1 MPEIFGTNKFRLY
14 LAFYRR
20 GQVKQGD
27 ARFHTS
33 ILVLPK
39 KPDMKRKSARR
50 YHVKNLVVG
59 DGQVQWVYDH
69 NDIQPRTDRL
79 VALLFVGKVTSKSN
93 LDATLVDPDQVGIVQ
108 GDPGWR
114 CRHWVWN
121 AVNVCL
127 FLSLTQSGFLIP
139 LGHV

>member
-1 MPEIFGTNKFRLY
+1 
-14 LAFYRR
+14 
-20 GQVKQGD
+20 
-27 ARFHTS
+27 
-33 ILVLPK
+33 
-39 KPDMKRKSARR
+39 MKRKSARR